1 MHIQHWKCQNC
12 SLFVY
17 KYIYRHMI
25 NNEPTHFELRSLS
38 GSASIDMSSA
48 TLAFVYASPY
58 LSKHSRVFITW

>member
-1 MHIQHWKCQNC
+1 
-12 SLFVY
+12 
-17 KYIYRHMI
+17 MI

-58 LSKHSRVFITW
+58 SSKHSRVFITW